1 MTSVLAP
8 ALSRTRFRIA
18 GFGSAVPS
26 ARLSNRD
33 LAEQLAIEENWIV
46 DRCGIRSRNVAA
58 AGETTRSLAVAAAS
72 QALSGAAGFRPDCVV
87 CTTFTPEF
95 PLCPTAPSIA
105 SALGLGPI
113 AAFDLNAA
121 CAGGA
126 IGLLTALSLLAAGT
140 FERILLVAAD
150 TTTRHLAAD
159 DARTRILF
167 GDGAAAVLLESNPVR
182 GIAIRSWV
190 AGSDGDGATMF
201 HVPHGASTVSM
212 HGRGLFRFASEQGA
226 AMLLDACARADMA
239 PSDVDCVVVH
249 QANLRILEMLQQRT
263 RIASDKWLV
272 NIGRIGNTAAASVLM
287 VLGELLGQRVPN
299 DGERILLG
307 AFGAGLTWCA
317 AVLEWGVPVSANAD
331 PVVSPLHLSLA
342 PALKIA

>member
-126 IGLLTALSLLAAGT
+126 
-140 FERILLVAAD
+140 
-150 TTTRHLAAD
+150 H
-159 DARTRILF
+159 
-167 GDGAAAVLLESNPVR
+167 
-182 GIAIRSWV
+182 
-190 AGSDGDGATMF
+190 
-201 HVPHGASTVSM
+201 
-212 HGRGLFRFASEQGA
+212 
-226 AMLLDACARADMA
+226 
-239 PSDVDCVVVH
+239 
-249 QANLRILEMLQQRT
+249 
-263 RIASDKWLV
+263 RIAD
-272 NIGRIGNTAAASVLM
+272 RA
-287 VLGELLGQRVPN
+287 
-299 DGERILLG
+299 
-307 AFGAGLTWCA
+307 
-317 AVLEWGVPVSANAD
+317 
-331 PVVSPLHLSLA
+331 
-342 PALKIA
+342 